1 MELFDTLPAPIR
13 TAINDA
19 GFEFA
24 PRYAAKLLARGVSAE
39 RTAEIIR
46 ETDVRLM
53 RKGGAA

>member
-1 MELFDTLPAPIR
+1 MELFDALPPQIR

-24 PRYAAKLLARGVSAE
+24 PRFAVRLLGRGVSVE
-39 RTAEIIR
+39 RAAEIIR
-46 ETDVRLM
+46 EADVRLM

>member
-1 MELFDTLPAPIR
+1 MELFDVLPAPIR
-13 TAINDA
+13 AAINDA

-24 PRYAAKLLARGVSAE
+24 PRFAFRLLGCGVSVE
-39 RTAEIIR
+39 RAAEIIR

>member
-1 MELFDTLPAPIR
+1 MELFDTLPAQIR

-24 PRYAAKLLARGVSAE
+24 PRYAAKLLARGVSVDRA
-39 RTAEIIR
+39 AEIIR
-46 ETDVRLM
+46 ETDLRLM

>member
-1 MELFDTLPAPIR
+1 MELFDALPAPIR

-24 PRYAAKLLARGVSAE
+24 PRFAVLLLGRGVSVE
-39 RTAEIIR
+39 RAAEIIR

>member
-24 PRYAAKLLARGVSAE
+24 PRYAAKLLARGIPVE
-39 RTAEIIR
+39 RAAEIIR
-46 ETDVRLM
+46 EADLRLM
-53 RKGGAA
+53 RRGGVA